1 MTVRVRTLRPAL
13 TATALG
19 IAAAGLVVSACAP
32 TTASTAPAA
41 TASDT
46 SVASGTGDASATSSG
61 GTSSGGTSAT
71 SSADAASPSSAS
83 PSSASPSSA
92 TTGGSST
99 AAGSAAPADA
109 CAPATLRTRTPGT
122 LTLATSQPAYEPW
135 VVANDPASGKGYESA
150 VATAAAARMG
160 YARDH
165 VRWVRADFNAAI
177 APGPKAFDADVNQFS
192 ITAARAKV
200 VDFSAP
206 YYDVTQAVVYLHKD
220 SRAAAAAK
228 TGTVAGLRGLKLG
241 AQVGTTS
248 YDAITSQ
255 LRPTTGP
262 AAYPSNDNAV
272 QGLKAGQIDALV
284 VDLPTA
290 LYLTSAELTGA
301 AIAGQLPAAGGTV
314 EQFGMLLPK
323 GSPVTACLSRA
334 VSGLAADGTLKRLE
348 KTWLT
353 RSAGAPVLR

>member
-1 MTVRVRTLRPAL
+1 MTVRARTPRPAL
-13 TATALG
+13 TAAALG
-19 IAAAGLVVSACAP
+19 LAAAGLLVSACAP

-41 TASDT
+41 SASDA
-46 SVASGTGDASATSSG
+46 SVAAGGASTGAPTTQDASATSSATQG
-61 GTSSGGTSAT
+61 ASAT
-71 SSADAASPSSAS
+71 SSAETASPSSAS
-83 PSSASPSSA
+83 AVPA
-92 TTGGSST
+92 TTGGSPVAVASGT
-99 AAGSAAPADA
+99 PAAG
-109 CAPATLRTRTPGT
+109 CTPATLRTRTLGM

-135 VVANDPASGKGYESA
+135 VVGNDPASGKGYESA

-160 YARDH
+160 YTRDH

-177 APGPKAFDADVNQFS
+177 AVGPKAFDADVNQFS

-206 YYDVTQAVVYLHKD
+206 YYDVTQAVVYLDKD
-220 SRAAAAAK
+220 TRAAAAAK

>member
-19 IAAAGLVVSACAP
+19 SAAAGLVVSACAP

-46 SVASGTGDASATSSG
+46 SVASGTGDASATSS
-61 GTSSGGTSAT
+61 
-71 SSADAASPSSAS
+71 ADAASPSSAS
-83 PSSASPSSA
+83 PSPA
-92 TTGGSST
+92 TTGGSPT
-99 AAGSAAPADA
+99 AAGSGTPAAG

-206 YYDVTQAVVYLHKD
+206 YYDVTQAVVYLHKN

-228 TGTVAGLRGLKLG
+228 AGTVAGLRGLRLG

-301 AIAGQLPAAGGTV
+301 AIAGQLPAAGGTA

>member
-19 IAAAGLVVSACAP
+19 SAAAGLVVSACAP

-83 PSSASPSSA
+83 PSPA
-92 TTGGSST
+92 TTGGSPT
-99 AAGSAAPADA
+99 AAGSGTPAAG

-206 YYDVTQAVVYLHKD
+206 YYDVTQAVVYLHKN

-228 TGTVAGLRGLKLG
+228 AGTVAGLRGLRLG

-301 AIAGQLPAAGGTV
+301 AIAGQLPAAGGTA